1 MKLAFDDLQKT
12 IELHR
17 QFLSGKAG
25 GQRAN
30 LKDADLFAIRF
41 RPEKKSGP
49 PGSGGSP

>member
-30 LKDADLFAIRF
+30 LKDADLEFLLPSCSAARV
-41 RPEKKSGP
+41 
-49 PGSGGSP
+49 